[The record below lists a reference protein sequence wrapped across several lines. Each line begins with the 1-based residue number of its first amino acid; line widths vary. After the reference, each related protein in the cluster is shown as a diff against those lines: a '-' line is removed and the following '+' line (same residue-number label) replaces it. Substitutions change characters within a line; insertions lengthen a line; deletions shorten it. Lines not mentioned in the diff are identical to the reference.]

1 MCSSSLFLL
10 LHLGLKIL
18 LPPPR
23 LGFLPR
29 PRSGLV
35 RNFPSIH
42 VYDFFSFLAQEAALY
57 IWNLAPSSFGI
68 SHSSSFRN
76 FHHPYLGCFH
86 HPTPRVL
93 ILPLP
98 NFLSNRD
105 FRNPLLPS
113 TFHRLMRP
121 FSELTP
127 PSPSSPSFH
136 AAVTMNLFS
145 AFCSSI
151 IAAAE
156 YFRTRTLPVQLGTI
170 RRRCTC
176 DQEILGTCTC
186 SLRLLNVHN
195 LRSSTSEENKGRLH
209 EFEYATHQTRRMF
222 GLNDN
227 VVPSKRNST

>member
-1 MCSSSLFLL
+1 MLIAVVSRTPHVFFFLVPSAPFGFEISPPSSSFRV
-10 LHLGLKIL
+10 
-18 LPPPR
+18 PPSST
-23 LGFLPR
+23 F
-29 PRSGLV
+29 RS
-35 RNFPSIH
+35 RSDFPSIH
-42 VYDFFSFLAQEAALY
+42 VCDFFSFLAQEAALY

-136 AAVTMNLFS
+136 AAVTMNSFS
-145 AFCSSI
+145 AFCSSVM
-151 IAAAE
+151 AAAE
-156 YFRTRTLPVQLGTI
+156 YFRTPFGVNATRSAGYDSETLYV
-170 RRRCTC
+170 
-176 DQEILGTCTC
+176 
-186 SLRLLNVHN
+186 
-195 LRSSTSEENKGRLH
+195 
-209 EFEYATHQTRRMF
+209 
-222 GLNDN
+222 
-227 VVPSKRNST
+227 